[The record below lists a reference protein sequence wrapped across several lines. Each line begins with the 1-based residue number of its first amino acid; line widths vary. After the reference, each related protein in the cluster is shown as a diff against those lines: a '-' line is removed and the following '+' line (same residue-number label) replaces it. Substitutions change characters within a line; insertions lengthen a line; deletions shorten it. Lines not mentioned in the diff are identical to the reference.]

1 MARAVAAPSRARKL
15 SVAPAAE
22 TEHVKLTEDQKKVR
36 NAARMRALRGGMEP
50 AAAGAAALAFALY
63 GTPLPIDGAVP
74 AVAAKPARRSAKVVA
89 APAPVKAARGARAA
103 APAPAPV
110 AKITRAT
117 KATYPNLLPAA
128 IPLRSRSSAAATAAT
143 AVLGSGSRYVLTD
156 MQTGNTIVKDSVNEL
171 MDILGTFK

>member
-74 AVAAKPARRSAKVVA
+74 AVAAKPARRSAKAVA
-89 APAPVKAARGARAA
+89 APAPAKRFPAMAAS
-103 APAPAPV
+103 P
-110 AKITRAT
+110 
-117 KATYPNLLPAA
+117 
-128 IPLRSRSSAAATAAT
+128 SRP
-143 AVLGSGSRYVLTD
+143 
-156 MQTGNTIVKDSVNEL
+156 K
-171 MDILGTFK
+171 

>member
-22 TEHVKLTEDQKKVR
+22 TEHVKLTEDQRKVR
-36 NAARMRALRGGMEP
+36 NAARMRAIRGGMAP

-63 GTPLPIDGAVP
+63 GTQLPIDGAVP
-74 AVAAKPARRSAKVVA
+74 AAAEKPARRSAKAVA
-89 APAPVKAARGARAA
+89 APAPAKAARGARAA
-103 APAPAPV
+103 APAPV
-110 AKITRAT
+110 AKPSRDA
-117 KATYPNLLPAA
+117 KVVLPAA
-128 IPLRSRSSAAATAAT
+128 IPVRSRSTAAANAAT

-171 MDILGTFK
+171 MDVLGTFK